1 LIRPH
6 EVEVKDQ
13 VSVFRILG
21 TDQHGGENTNRR
33 QHTTINGNIQENP
46 RIIRITVGG
55 KNQESILKRS
65 DSVTSGERDRPSI
78 DLLILVPVA
87 LLNPDHAARVYE
99 GFYGLPGLGELAFQ
113 VLGGLEAALLLG
125 FLFGV
130 RKRFTYGMV
139 LALHAVSTFA
149 SYAQY
154 LEPFDHLLFFAAW
167 PMLAACLALYL
178 LRDQDTWLTL

>member
-1 LIRPH
+1 M
-6 EVEVKDQ
+6 DQ
-13 VSVFRILG
+13 RARL
-21 TDQHGGENTNRR
+21 RA
-33 QHTTINGNIQENP
+33 
-46 RIIRITVGG
+46 
-55 KNQESILKRS
+55 
-65 DSVTSGERDRPSI
+65 
-78 DLLILVPVA
+78 A
-87 LLNPDHAARVYE
+87 LLALRLGVFVVMAVWTLDKFVNPDHAARVYE

-149 SYAQY
+149 SYEQY